1 MAAIEQSLYQKECDV
16 LATIDGERKAFWDE
30 RAEKCKDNDAE
41 LSNLSAEDKK
51 KLDSIHGRLKD
62 QNQKVQEFKEFATV
76 AGHTEALQK
85 VTGLPIDRP
94 TLVPTNPNPN
104 GVKTLG
110 QQIIESKEMQ
120 KYLGEIT
127 GSDGE
132 VTEGSFK
139 KSPRF
144 DAKALIL
151 TSATSGGALVR
162 RDYMPTVSLPLQPL
176 SVRDVIS
183 VLRTNSNLIEFVRVT
198 AFTNAAARV
207 PEATSTTDDA
217 ALKPE
222 SSIALEIVQT
232 AVKTIA
238 HFFAITRQILSDAPQ
253 LQTIIDTF
261 GRDGL
266 ELVLEEKIIN
276 GAGGAD
282 FLGLDNTPG
291 LTQQAFDTSMLV
303 TTRKARTKVKY
314 TGRASATAYILNPID
329 WETLD
334 LTVDNEARYYFGG
347 PMVLGT
353 PRLWGLPVVECEPV
367 RQGTGYTGDMKQAVL
382 WDRESATMHITD
394 SNRDWFERNI
404 LAILFELRAAFGVL
418 RPAAIVR
425 MDLHAGAN
433 S

>member
-30 RAEKCKDNDAE
+30 RAEKCKDNEAE
-41 LSNLSAEDKK
+41 LGNLSAEDKK
-51 KLDSIHGRLKD
+51 KLDAIHGRLKD

-85 VTGLPIDRP
+85 VVGAPIDRP
-94 TLVPTNPNPN
+94 TLVPTTNPN
-104 GVKTLG
+104 GIKSMG
-110 QQIIESKEMQ
+110 QQIVESKEMQ
-120 KYLGEIT
+120 QYLKEINA
-127 GSDGE
+127 DG
-132 VTEGSFK
+132 VVSEGSFK
-139 KSPRF
+139 RSPKF

-151 TSATSGGALVR
+151 TSNTSGGALVR
-162 RDYMPTVSLPLQPL
+162 RDYAPTVSLPLQPL

-198 AFTNAAARV
+198 GFTNAAARV
-207 PEATSTTDDA
+207 PEATSTSDEA
-217 ALKPE
+217 GRKPE
-222 SSIALEIVQT
+222 SSIALEIVQA

-266 ELVLEEKIIN
+266 ELVLEQKIIN

-291 LTQQAFDTSMLV
+291 LTQQAFDTDMLT

-314 TGRASATAYILNPID
+314 TGRATPTAYILNPID
-329 WETLD
+329 WESLD
-334 LTVDNEARYYFGG
+334 LEQDNEARYYFGG

-367 RQGTGYTGDMKQAVL
+367 RQGTGYVGDMKQAVL

-394 SNRDWFERNI
+394 SNRDWFELNI

-425 MDLHAGAN
+425 MDLLAGAN

>member
-1 MAAIEQSLYQKECDV
+1 MELTPYQRAIEALKV
-16 LATIDGERKAFWDE
+16 KNDE
-30 RAEKCKDNDAE
+30 RAAFWTKRDEKLKEGETDTLE
-41 LSNLSAEDKK
+41 LTADDKK
-51 KLDSIHGRLKD
+51 ELDRIHGELKD
-62 QNQKVQEFKEFATV
+62 LNSKVEGFKEYETV
-76 AGHTEALQK
+76 AGHTEALMK
-85 VTGLPIDRP
+85 VTGVPIDRP
-94 TLVPTNPNPN
+94 TLVPTNPN
-104 GVKTLG
+104 GQKTAG
-110 QQIIESKEMQ
+110 QGLVESKDFQ
-120 KYLGEIT
+120 AYLKSIT
-127 GSDGE
+127 TPNGE
-132 VTEGSFK
+132 VTQGSFK
-139 KSPRF
+139 QSPQF

-151 TSATSGGALVR
+151 TSNTSGGALVR

-176 SVRDVIS
+176 SVRDIIS
-183 VLRTNSNLIEFVRVT
+183 VLRTSSNMIEFVRVT
-198 AFTNAAARV
+198 GFTNAAARV
-207 PEATSTTDDA
+207 PEPTSATDDA

-222 SSIALEIVQT
+222 SSIALQIVQET
-232 AVKTIA
+232 VKTIA
-238 HFFAITRQILSDAPQ
+238 HFFAITRQILADAPQ

-282 FLGLDNTPG
+282 FTGLDNTVG
-291 LTQQAFDTSMLV
+291 LTQQAFDTSLLV

-314 TGRASATAYILNPID
+314 TGRATPTAYVLNPMD
-329 WETLD
+329 WEELD

-367 RQGTGYTGDMKQAVL
+367 REGTGYVGDMKQAVL

>member
-1 MAAIEQSLYQKECDV
+1 MEQTPYQRAIEALRIKN
-16 LATIDGERKAFWDE
+16 DE
-30 RAEKCKDNDAE
+30 RAAFWTKRDEKLKEGETDD
-41 LSNLSAEDKK
+41 LTLSADDKK
-51 KLDSIHGRLKD
+51 ELDRIHGELKD
-62 QNQKVQEFKEFATV
+62 LNAKVEGFKEYETV
-76 AGHTEALQK
+76 AGHSEALMK
-85 VTGLPIDRP
+85 VTGVAIDRP
-94 TLVPTNPNPN
+94 NLGPTVPNPTNGN
-104 GVKTLG
+104 GYKTFG
-110 QQIIESKEMQ
+110 QQMVESKEMQ
-120 KYLGEIT
+120 KYLSEINA
-127 GSDGE
+127 GDM

-139 KSPRF
+139 RSPKF

-151 TSATSGGALVR
+151 TSNTSGGALVR

-176 SVRDVIS
+176 SVRDIIS

-198 AFTNAAARV
+198 SFTNAAARV
-207 PEATSTTDDA
+207 PEPTSATDDA

-222 SSIALEIVQT
+222 SSIALEIVQAT
-232 AVKTIA
+232 VKTIA

-291 LTQQAFDTSMLV
+291 LTQQAFDTNILT

-314 TGRASATAYILNPID
+314 TGRATPTAYILNPID

-367 RQGTGYTGDMKQAVL
+367 DQGTGFVGDMKQAVL

>member
-1 MAAIEQSLYQKECDV
+1 MKEQTPYHRALDALKKKND
-16 LATIDGERKAFWDE
+16 ERTAFWDA
-30 RAEKCKDNDAE
+30 RDAKLKEGEIDTLE
-41 LSNLSAEDKK
+41 LSADDKKQLDAIHGELKDLSA
-51 KLDSIHGRLKD
+51 
-62 QNQKVQEFKEFATV
+62 KVEEFKEYETIS
-76 AGHTEALQK
+76 GHAEALTK
-85 VTGLPIDRP
+85 VLGQPVDRP
-94 TLVPTNPNPN
+94 Q
-104 GVKTLG
+104 LG
-110 QQIIESKEMQ
+110 PATQLSTKSFGTQMVESKEFKQ
-120 KYLGEIT
+120 YLNDIQGP
-127 GSDGE
+127 DGT
-132 VTEGSFK
+132 VSEGSFK
-139 KSPRF
+139 RSPKF

-151 TSATSGGALVR
+151 TSNTSGGALVR
-162 RDYMPTVSLPLQPL
+162 RDYAPTVSLPLQPL
-176 SVRDVIS
+176 SVRDIIS

-198 AFTNAAARV
+198 SFTNAAARV
-207 PEATSTTDDA
+207 PEATTTSDESGR
-217 ALKPE
+217 KPE
-222 SSIALEIVQT
+222 SSIALDIVQA

-238 HFFAITRQILSDAPQ
+238 HFFAITRQILADAPQ
-253 LQTIIDTF
+253 LQSIIDTF

-266 ELVLEEKIIN
+266 ELVLEEKVIN

-291 LTQQAFDTSMLV
+291 LTLQNFDTDILT

-314 TGRASATAYILNPID
+314 TGRANPTAYVLNPLD

-334 LTVDNEARYYFGG
+334 LTQDNEARYYFGG

-367 RQGTGYTGDMKQAVL
+367 RQGTGFVGDMKQAVL

-394 SNRDWFERNI
+394 SNRDWFELNI

-418 RPAAIVR
+418 RPAAIVK